1 MQFEEFHERIWKILD
16 PVDENAFE
24 PIAAES
30 ASDEAVQGVAGLV
43 GAQLPEWLVR
53 FCQRTN
59 GLLIVAKEE
68 VWPSGKEFDIA
79 PAWTF
84 WRGLLLLGI
93 EHETLPEWATISR
106 AWEWLL
112 DWGVTDVLPLLKVD
126 GDADRLWGLRIRAG
140 EVLDEVVEVIDGEV
154 RVLEGTFLDLYEAQ
168 VAELVERQKD
178 MAELLGIQDGS
189 GPEPRRAAEI
199 ENR

>member
-1 MQFEEFHERIWKILD
+1 M
-16 PVDENAFE
+16 
-24 PIAAES
+24 
-30 ASDEAVQGVAGLV
+30 
-43 GAQLPEWLVR
+43 
-53 FCQRTN
+53 
-59 GLLIVAKEE
+59 
-68 VWPSGKEFDIA
+68 
-79 PAWTF
+79 
-84 WRGLLLLGI
+84 
-93 EHETLPEWATISR
+93 
-106 AWEWLL
+106 
-112 DWGVTDVLPLLKVD
+112 LPLLKVD

-178 MAELLGIQDGS
+178 MAELLGIQGGV